1 MSRTAQEYRLHDG
14 FRALGRLTRLE
25 AAMKADAGFDLGA
38 VFDAHMSAEFEL
50 RDADKAMETMTDA
63 PSLTHVPVVTGAR
76 GKDALRDF
84 YRDHFVGKWPS
95 DLSVERIS
103 RTTTDNMVIDEFIV
117 RFTHDIVMDAILP
130 GLAPTGRRVELPHVA
145 VVGFENG
152 KIAFERIYWDQGSML
167 VQLGLIDVDRLP
179 LVGSQQAAALL
190 HEDYPRNELIT
201 G

>member
-1 MSRTAQEYRLHDG
+1 MNTDTEV
-14 FRALGRLTRLE
+14 
-25 AAMKADAGFDLGA
+25 DLGA

-50 RDADKAMETMTDA
+50 RDADEAMATMTDA
-63 PSLTHVPVVTGAR
+63 PTLTHVPVITGAR
-76 GKDALRDF
+76 GKDALHGF

-103 RTTTDNMVIDEFIV
+103 RTTSENMVIDEFIV
-117 RFTHDIVMDAILP
+117 RFTHDVVMDAILP
-130 GLAPTGRRVELPHVA
+130 GVPPTGRRVELPHVA

-167 VQLGLIDVDRLP
+167 VQVGLLDAERLP
-179 LVGSQQAAALL
+179 LVGSQQAVALL
-190 HEDYPRNELIT
+190 DEDYPRNELLT

>member
-1 MSRTAQEYRLHDG
+1 MN
-14 FRALGRLTRLE
+14 
-25 AAMKADAGFDLGA
+25 ADTGLDLGA

-50 RDADKAMETMTDA
+50 QDADKAMETMTDA
-63 PSLTHVPVVTGAR
+63 PSLTHVPVITGAK
-76 GKDALRDF
+76 GKDALHDF

-103 RTTTDNMVIDEFIV
+103 RTTTENMVIDEFIV
-117 RFTHDIVMDAILP
+117 RFTHDIVMDAVLP
-130 GLAPTGRRVELPHVA
+130 GLAPTDRRVELPHVA

-167 VQLGLIDVDRLP
+167 VQLGLLDVDRLP

>member
-1 MSRTAQEYRLHDG
+1 M
-14 FRALGRLTRLE
+14 RLE
-25 AAMKADAGFDLGA
+25 AAMKADAEFDLGA

-50 RDADKAMETMTDA
+50 RDAEKAMETMTDA

-76 GKDALRDF
+76 GKDALHDF

-130 GLAPTGRRVELPHVA
+130 GVVPTGRRVELPHVA

-167 VQLGLIDVDRLP
+167 VQLGLLDVGRLP

>member
-1 MSRTAQEYRLHDG
+1 
-14 FRALGRLTRLE
+14 
-25 AAMKADAGFDLGA
+25 MKADAGFDLGA

-50 RDADKAMETMTDA
+50 RDADKAMETMTDS
-63 PSLTHVPVVTGAR
+63 PSLTHVPVVTGAS
-76 GKDALRDF
+76 GKDALHDF

-95 DLSVERIS
+95 DLSVQRIS
-103 RTTTDNMVIDEFIV
+103 RTTTDNTVVDEFIV
-117 RFTHDIVMDAILP
+117 RFTHDVVMDAILP
-130 GLAPTGRRVELPHVA
+130 GLAPTGRSVELPHVA

-167 VQLGLIDVDRLP
+167 VQLGLLDVGRLP

-190 HEDYPRNELIT
+190 EEDCPRNGLIT

>member
-1 MSRTAQEYRLHDG
+1 LD
-14 FRALGRLTRLE
+14 FRANG
-25 AAMKADAGFDLGA
+25 AGMKADAEFDLGA

-50 RDADKAMETMTDA
+50 RDADRAMETMTDA
-63 PSLTHVPVVTGAR
+63 PSLTHVPVITGAR
-76 GKDALRDF
+76 GKEALRGF

-103 RTTTDNMVIDEFIV
+103 RTTTETMVIDEFIV

-130 GLAPTGRRVELPHVA
+130 GVAPTGRCVELPHVA

-167 VQLGLIDVDRLP
+167 VQLGLLDVDRLP
-179 LVGSQQAAALL
+179 LVGSQQTEALL

-201 G
+201 SQDDPRSSD

>member
-1 MSRTAQEYRLHDG
+1 
-14 FRALGRLTRLE
+14 
-25 AAMKADAGFDLGA
+25 MKADAEFDLGS
-38 VFDAHMSAEFEL
+38 VFDAHMAAEFEL

-63 PSLTHVPVVTGAR
+63 PSLTHVPVVTGAK
-76 GKDALRDF
+76 GKEALRGF

-103 RTTTDNMVIDEFIV
+103 RTTTGDMLIDEFIV
-117 RFTHDIVMDAILP
+117 RFTHDVVMDAILP

-167 VQLGLIDVDRLP
+167 VQLGLLDVDGLP
-179 LVGSQQAAALL
+179 LVGSQQAEAVLN
-190 HEDYPRNELIT
+190 EDHPRNELIPS
-201 G
+201 